1 MVNRRRS
8 YHTLDKDLGRITHTE
23 VAQAHA
29 FRPIRWLGL
38 AVLVFVIILILFIPL
53 TGYETRHTALGAG
66 LIVAAWLG
74 ISIGS
79 NDVANSL
86 GPAVG
91 AGAIR
96 MLPGL
101 LLVAVAQIAG
111 AALAGGSVT
120 ERLASDIFD
129 PNLLASGARAQFVML
144 SALLAAAV
152 WITMATGIG
161 LPVSTSHSIV
171 GGIAGAGLAALG
183 FGAIHWGTLSLIAVA
198 WVITPFVS
206 GAIAGAI
213 LIFLRRRV
221 LEAEDKGRAARIW
234 LPVMVGVMTG
244 AFTAYLALL
253 ARPYMHGA
261 MAVPMGIVAA
271 LVGGWITSNRLRDE
285 LDIIGGKIS
294 TKKILRPAL
303 VMSAVMLGFAHGAN
317 DVANVA
323 GPFSVILNNATSEH
337 LVTVPLVALLGAGVT
352 IGLGTVLFGRRLVE
366 MVGSGITKLNAGRAF
381 CVSLATA
388 GTVLLATWFG
398 LPVSTTHVAIG
409 GIFGVGFTREWLDR
423 KRAQDR
429 DAMPADET
437 RRRILIRRS
446 HVTTITAAWLVTV
459 PATALIG
466 MAICVLILALTGV

>member
-38 AVLVFVIILILFIPL
+38 AVLAFVIALILFIPL
-53 TGYETRHTALGAG
+53 TGYEPQHTALGAG

-79 NDVANSL
+79 NDVSNSL

-91 AGAIR
+91 AGAIG
-96 MLPGL
+96 MFPGL

-129 PNLLASGARAQFVML
+129 PSLLASGTRAQFVML

-183 FGAIHWGTLSLIAVA
+183 LGAIHWGTLSLIAVA

-221 LEAEDKGRAARIW
+221 LEAEDKGKAARIW
-234 LPVMVGVMTG
+234 LPAMVSMMTG
-244 AFTAYLALL
+244 AFAAYLVLL
-253 ARPYMHGA
+253 ARPYLHGA
-261 MAVPMGIVAA
+261 MAMPLGILAAVA
-271 LVGGWITSNRLRDE
+271 GGWVTSNRLRDE
-285 LDIIGGKIS
+285 LDINGGKVS

-323 GPFSVILNNATSEH
+323 GPFSVILNNATSEN
-337 LVTVPLVALLGAGVT
+337 LASVPLLALLGAGVA

-388 GTVLLATWFG
+388 GTVLMATWFG

-446 HVTTITAAWLVTV
+446 HVATITTAWLVTV

-466 MAICVLILALTGV
+466 MAICLLILGLMGV

>member
-1 MVNRRRS
+1 MVSRQRS

-29 FRPIRWLGL
+29 FRPVRWLGL
-38 AVLVFVIILILFIPL
+38 AVLAVVVLLILVIPL
-53 TGYETRHTALGAG
+53 TGHEMRYTALGAG
-66 LIVAAWLG
+66 LVVAAWLG

-91 AGAIR
+91 AGAIG

-101 LLVAVAQIAG
+101 LLVGAAQIAG
-111 AALAGGSVT
+111 ASLAGGVVT
-120 ERLASDIFD
+120 ERLASGIFD
-129 PNLLASGARAQFVML
+129 PALLASGVRAQFVML

-183 FGAIHWGTLSLIAVA
+183 AGAIHWDTLSLIAVT

-206 GAIAGAI
+206 GALAGAI
-213 LIFLRRRV
+213 LIFLRLRV
-221 LEAEDKGRAARIW
+221 LEAEDRARAARRW
-234 LPVMVGVMTG
+234 LPLMVGLMTG
-244 AFTAYLALL
+244 AFAAYLALL
-253 ARPYMHGA
+253 ARSHLHGA
-261 MAVPMGIVAA
+261 AAFPLVALAA
-271 LVGGWITSNRLRDE
+271 LLGGWFTLIRLREE
-285 LDIIGGKIS
+285 LDEDASKVS

-303 VMSAVMLGFAHGAN
+303 VISAVMLGFAHGAN

-323 GPFSVILNNATSEH
+323 GPFSVILGNATPDAPA
-337 LVTVPLVALLGAGVT
+337 TVPLIALLGAGSA
-352 IGLGTVLFGRRLVE
+352 IALGTVLFGRRLVR
-366 MVGSGITKLNAGRAF
+366 MVGSGITRLNPGRAF

-388 GTVLLATWFG
+388 GTVLLTTWFG

-423 KRAQDR
+423 RRAKQR
-429 DAMPADET
+429 AALPADET

-446 HVTTITAAWLVTV
+446 HVVTITTAWLVTV

-466 MAICVLILALTGV
+466 MAICLGILGLTGV